1 MVSVMSGA
9 REVKQALTSSEGM
22 GSRGE
27 VDDFMVES
35 ILESSAMVM
44 GEKVEIRWSG
54 DKGNVGFEAGIVA
67 EEIASWLWMF
77 SILELKNDMRLS
89 HFSGVK
95 EDEIL
100 SWGLRSLF
108 MVQNKVRGFEDPEWM
123 MPE

>member
-9 REVKQALTSSEGM
+9 REMKQALTSSEIM
-22 GSRGE
+22 RSRRE

-35 ILESSAMVM
+35 ILERSAVVM
-44 GEKVEIRWSG
+44 GEKVETRWSE
-54 DKGNVGFEAGIVA
+54 DKGSVGSETGVVA

-95 EDEIL
+95 EDK
-100 SWGLRSLF
+100 F
-108 MVQNKVRGFEDPEWM
+108 VVGFKTFV
-123 MPE
+123 